1 MERGKPCEP
10 KGAESAEGPPN
21 GLSPQI
27 ALESVRA
34 IDAGETALVEE
45 LRVAPWERGKGVARL
60 LQPFRSQLV
69 KRQYPGV
76 KVVRLTWDD
85 QLGPQ
90 ELKK

>member
-1 MERGKPCEP
+1 M
-10 KGAESAEGPPN
+10 
-21 GLSPQI
+21 
-27 ALESVRA
+27 RA

-60 LQPFRSQLV
+60 LQRFRSQLV